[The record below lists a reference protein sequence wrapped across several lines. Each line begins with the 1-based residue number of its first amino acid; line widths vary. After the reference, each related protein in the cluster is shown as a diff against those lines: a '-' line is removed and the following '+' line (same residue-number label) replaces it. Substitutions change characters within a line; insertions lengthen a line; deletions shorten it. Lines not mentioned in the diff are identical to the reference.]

1 MKTGSGSP
9 LFWRGWWRLEL
20 FIARRYLFAKK
31 SHHAINIISGI
42 SVLGV
47 AVATM
52 AMVVTLS
59 VFNGFQDLVAD
70 LFTAFDPELLVTPK
84 DGQTIDAKD
93 KDLLWLKKSDVVE
106 VYTPVLEGQALVVEG
121 GKQQVVTIKGVTDNV
136 TKQGHIED
144 ILYGEGHFCLHADIL
159 EYGILGIQLAQQLG
173 LPANFENPLQVY
185 APKPG
190 ERVNIGN
197 PLSSFNHDELQSP
210 GVVFMVRQAKYDA
223 NYILTSLQFAQKLFD
238 REGRVSSVE
247 LKLKEGLKTDKV
259 KEQLKA
265 QLGERFKV
273 EDRYEQQND
282 VFRVMRIEKLISY
295 LFLSFIL
302 LVACFNI
309 IGSLSMLMI
318 DKRQDIQTLRS
329 LGANDS
335 QICTIFRLEGHIIS
349 LAGALLGLVLGGV
362 LCWIQQEYGIV
373 RMGDS
378 EGSFIIDTYPV
389 SVYWTDILLVLVTV
403 LAVGWLAIWYPVR
416 YLSKKIL

>member
-9 LFWRGWWRLEL
+9 LFWRGWGRLEL

-238 REGRVSSVE
+238 REDKVSSVE
-247 LKLKEGLKTDKV
+247 LKLKDGLKTDKV

-329 LGANDS
+329 LGATDS

>member
-1 MKTGSGSP
+1 MSY
-9 LFWRGWWRLEL
+9 EL

-42 SVLGV
+42 SVIGV

-70 LFTAFDPELLVTPK
+70 LFTAFDPELRVMPSN
-84 DGQTIDAKD
+84 GQTVSLRDSA
-93 KDLLWLKKSDVVE
+93 LLWLKQNEGIE
-106 VYTPVLEGQALVVEG
+106 VFTPVLEGQALVVQDG
-121 GKQQVVTIKGVTDNV
+121 RQHVVTIKGVADNV
-136 TKQGHIED
+136 IRQTNIED
-144 ILYGEGHFCLHADIL
+144 VLYGDGSFCLHADVL
-159 EYGILGIQLAQQLG
+159 EYGVLGIQLAQELG
-173 LPANFENPLQVY
+173 LSTSFENPLQVY
-185 APKPG
+185 APKQG

-197 PLSSFNHDELQSP
+197 PISSFNHDELQSP
-210 GVVFMVRQAKYDA
+210 GVVFMVRQAKYDRS
-223 NYILTSLQFAQKLFD
+223 YILTSLQFAQRLFD
-238 REGRVSSVE
+238 RQGRVSSVD
-247 LKLKEGLKTDKV
+247 LKLKHGSDINKV
-259 KEQLKA
+259 KQQLQA
-265 QLGERFKV
+265 QLGKRFKV

-282 VFRVMRIEKLISY
+282 VFRVMRIEKFISY

-318 DKRQDIQTLRS
+318 DKQQDIRTLQNI
-329 LGANDS
+329 GATDA

-349 LAGALLGLVLGGV
+349 LTGALLGLALGVL
-362 LCWIQQEYGIV
+362 LCWIQQEYGLIS
-373 RMGDS
+373 MGDS
-378 EGSFIIDTYPV
+378 EGDFIIEAYPV
-389 SVYWTDILLVLVTV
+389 SVYLTDILLVLATV